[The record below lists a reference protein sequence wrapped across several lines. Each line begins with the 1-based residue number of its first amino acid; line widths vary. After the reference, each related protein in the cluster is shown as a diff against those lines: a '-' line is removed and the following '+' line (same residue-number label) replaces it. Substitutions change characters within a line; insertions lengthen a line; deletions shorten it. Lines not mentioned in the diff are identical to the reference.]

1 VLGDPDAAP
10 APGGANHLWF
20 RGGTIRIGR
29 MTQTDAD
36 LRIVD
41 ADPDDPF
48 DFFPDRMN
56 DQLAAGYAKM
66 RADGGLTMF
75 VPDFEETR

>member
-1 VLGDPDAAP
+1 MSRRELPVLGPTGDP
-10 APGGANHLWF
+10 GLK
-20 RGGTIRIGR
+20 
-29 MTQTDAD
+29 
-36 LRIVD
+36 D

-75 VPDFEETR
+75 VPDFEESR